1 MVIRP
6 RLNLNNG
13 PRNWSANLRTNINI
27 LYASGSALLNHKI
40 HSFVRRDNFS
50 IKSRPICHIPPVNKP
65 FRFAAKCFAD
75 VFVPSPGAGT
85 RAPMVYRWGG
95 SPNTMQ
101 LFAPLVQLPHFRTI
115 CQALSQIPKS
125 VSGKSLRRSNL
136 RFVHLK
142 YANFWHKDPTIT

>member
-85 RAPMVYRWGG
+85 RAPMVDGVVRRTQCNYSHHSSSCRTFGPSVKPFRKFQKASLEKVFG
-95 SPNTMQ
+95 DQ
-101 LFAPLVQLPHFRTI
+101 ILDLFI
-115 CQALSQIPKS
+115 
-125 VSGKSLRRSNL
+125 
-136 RFVHLK
+136 
-142 YANFWHKDPTIT
+142 

>member
-65 FRFAAKCFAD
+65 AKCFAD

-85 RAPMVYRWGG
+85 RAPMVDGVVRRTQCNYSHRSSSCRTFGPSVKPFRKFQKASLEKVFG
-95 SPNTMQ
+95 DQ
-101 LFAPLVQLPHFRTI
+101 ILDLFI
-115 CQALSQIPKS
+115 
-125 VSGKSLRRSNL
+125 
-136 RFVHLK
+136 
-142 YANFWHKDPTIT
+142 

>member
-65 FRFAAKCFAD
+65 FRFAAKCSPMFSFPRRGLERAHPWYID
-75 VFVPSPGAGT
+75 GVVRRTQCNYSHHSSSCRTFGPSVKPFRKFQKASLEKVFGD
-85 RAPMVYRWGG
+85 
-95 SPNTMQ
+95 Q
-101 LFAPLVQLPHFRTI
+101 ILDLFI
-115 CQALSQIPKS
+115 
-125 VSGKSLRRSNL
+125 
-136 RFVHLK
+136 
-142 YANFWHKDPTIT
+142 